1 MDLLETRCQV
11 GLSRRL
17 YSTTK
22 EEMEQPPVSQAARL
36 RPTQVELGSSRLLG
50 EVEEQVEET
59 EEEVE
64 EQVEETEKKIS
75 RWRRRC

>member
-36 RPTQVELGSSRLLG
+36 RPTQVELGSSRLLRNG
-50 EVEEQVEET
+50 RWRSRWRRLRRRWR
-59 EEEVE
+59 
-64 EQVEETEKKIS
+64 S
-75 RWRRRC
+75 RWRRRRRK